1 MKVEEIAEM
10 LVAQDKRVSV
20 AEADTC
26 GLVGYMLSTVPGSS
40 RWFPGGVIAYTGG
53 LKQSILG
60 VSDEL
65 YETKGSVSPEM
76 AVAMAVGVR
85 DLTGTDYGISV
96 TGVAGPT
103 GGSSGL
109 PIGTFYIGVAGS
121 ACSVPRSSAWASP
134 AGSASTGLPK
144 RRNSAGTTSMFR
156 NVDDSRPHR
165 MTMAIGVRISR
176 PGCSPPSASGT
187 RARPAARAVIRI
199 GASRSIAPRRT
210 ASWKSVTPS
219 KR

>member
-1 MKVEEIAEM
+1 MKGEEIAEM

-109 PIGTFYIGVAGS
+109 PIGTFYIGVAGPGGLES
-121 ACSVPRSSAWASP
+121 AERIHTDAGDRDGNKRQSAQAVLDMLGNELKKAAS
-134 AGSASTGLPK
+134 
-144 RRNSAGTTSMFR
+144 
-156 NVDDSRPHR
+156 
-165 MTMAIGVRISR
+165 
-176 PGCSPPSASGT
+176 
-187 RARPAARAVIRI
+187 
-199 GASRSIAPRRT
+199 
-210 ASWKSVTPS
+210 
-219 KR
+219 